1 MEEFFI
7 INEKCKNKNLELQR
21 KIAMF
26 VILCK
31 ILLLP
36 DQTVKSN

>member
-1 MEEFFI
+1 M
-7 INEKCKNKNLELQR
+7 KNAKTKNLELQR

-31 ILLLP
+31 ILLLL